1 MRNDPGGTGAVP
13 SLTSKEILEATR
25 GIEAITGVETESG
38 RIVLDGRVPS
48 IPLGVYP
55 GG

>member
-1 MRNDPGGTGAVP
+1 LPYQT
-13 SLTSKEILEATR
+13 T
-25 GIEAITGVETESG
+25 ITGVKTESG